1 METTLPQLIE
11 QARTGDL
18 AAYELIVRRFQDMAC
33 GYAHAILGD
42 FHLAE
47 DVAQEAFVDA
57 YRHLGDLRE
66 PAAFP
71 GWLRRIVFKYC
82 DRLTRRRAVSTVP
95 LDAVDDAPGDADLP
109 DEAVEE
115 QELSERVLSA
125 VRTLPGNERLVT
137 TLYYINGYSQ
147 AEVAEF
153 LEEPV
158 TTVKSRL
165 HTARQRLKERMMTMV
180 KDVLS
185 KNAPDDAFA
194 ERVSEVIDVFMA
206 KGPSNDLIGSP
217 WERRMRQQTGKV
229 LRAGEEGFRIDVAMS
244 ESEHARIRSLAALH
258 FGLRGDPRGKEHL
271 IRLMGDPSARV
282 RNRAVHQY
290 ARLIHPGEIEVGWGW
305 GLATPAEEVPVGVEK
320 LIPLMDDP
328 NAKVRLAALLSLG
341 AYAKLG
347 DSRIDEALQ
356 RGLSDP
362 KHKNHHYT
370 ARILGVPC
378 PGCGAAPET

>member
-1 METTLPQLIE
+1 METLPQLIE
-11 QARTGDL
+11 KARAGDL
-18 AAYELIVRRFQDMAC
+18 AAYERIVRRFQDMAC
-33 GYAHAILGD
+33 GYAHSILGD

-57 YRHLGDLRE
+57 YQRLGDLRE
-66 PAAFP
+66 PGAFP
-71 GWLRRIVFKYC
+71 GWLRRVVFKHC
-82 DRLTRRRAVSTVP
+82 DRLTRRRGVSTVP
-95 LDAVDDAPGDADLP
+95 LDAARGAAGDADIP
-109 DEAVEE
+109 DDSIEE
-115 QELSERVLSA
+115 QELSDRVLAA
-125 VRTLPGNERLVT
+125 VRALPDSERQVA

-185 KNAPDDAFA
+185 RNAPDDAFA
-194 ERVSEVIDVFMA
+194 ERVSEVINVFMA
-206 KGPSNDLIGSP
+206 KGPAGDLIGSP
-217 WERRMRQQTGKV
+217 WEKRMRQQTTEV

-271 IRLMGDPSARV
+271 IRLMADPSARV
-282 RNRAVHQY
+282 RNRAVQQY

-305 GLATPAEEVPVGVEK
+305 GLATLADKVPVGVEK
-320 LIPLMDDP
+320 LIPLVDDG
-328 NAKVRLAALLSLG
+328 NAKVRLAALLALG

-347 DSRIDEALQ
+347 DSRIDEALK
-356 RGLSDP
+356 RGLADP
-362 KHKNHHYT
+362 IHKNRHYT
-370 ARILGVPC
+370 ARILGAPC
-378 PGCGAAPET
+378 PGCGAAAEK